1 MARVHVVDDDPDI
14 RMLIDM
20 HLARLGHE
28 VITAC
33 DGEQALALLRGDGI
47 DLLVVD
53 NMMPKLTGVEVVAVL
68 RALPRCTRVPVIMVS
83 AYGPGDA
90 DVDVSLPKPFSLRVL
105 AAHVTRLLPAA

>member
-1 MARVHVVDDDPDI
+1 MARVLVVDDDPDI

-20 HLARLGHE
+20 HVARLGHQ

-33 DGEQALALLRGDGI
+33 DGEQALALLQANGI

-53 NMMPKLTGVEVVAVL
+53 NMMPKVTGVELVAAL
-68 RALPRCTRVPVIMVS
+68 RALPGSVRLPVIMVS

-105 AAHVTRLLPAA
+105 AAHVARLLPAA